1 MRESE
6 REKGRER
13 EREEEEVRVLERG
26 VGKRKTGVGKVG
38 PRRRKMDLLGV
49 NF

>member
-1 MRESE
+1 M
-6 REKGRER
+6 RER
-13 EREEEEVRVLERG
+13 ERERRCVSVRKRSS
-26 VGKRKTGVGKVG
+26 KRKIGVGKVG